1 MPDFGP
7 SLKGDPY
14 LRALWGMSGGRLFG
28 GFACEWATRADAQ
41 AQVTRTLWRF
51 RRSELF
57 VIFAKYEENL
67 IRVSRQHLPESDG
80 GVHPKG
86 AGEGPRVGE

>member
-28 GFACEWATRADAQ
+28 GFACEWATRADA
-41 AQVTRTLWRF
+41 
-51 RRSELF
+51 
-57 VIFAKYEENL
+57 
-67 IRVSRQHLPESDG
+67 
-80 GVHPKG
+80 G
-86 AGEGPRVGE
+86 A